1 MRGQGRG
8 SSRGIAAL
16 LAASVCYGSAAILIR
31 LAKGVH
37 PVALAF
43 YRLALSS
50 VIVLAGAAA
59 LGTLRKPARWE
70 AKALASSG
78 VALGL
83 HFIAFVASVKMTSVA
98 NATFLVN
105 TSPVFVALAAPLA
118 LGEKT
123 SRVEALCVT
132 LATAGIALASLGGLT
147 RASAGDALAV
157 AAAVLLAAYTLLG
170 RKLRAEMPTT
180 CYISYVYTSASLVAM
195 AACLAIGV
203 EVAKLYPGEVVAAIV
218 ALAVV
223 PTVFGHGLYNY
234 ALGSVKAVVANTVP
248 ILEPVVASTLAL
260 LLFSEKPAPQQL
272 AGYAMIAVSVAVIA
286 ARRQPS

>member
-1 MRGQGRG
+1 MKAQGSG
-8 SSRGIAAL
+8 GSRGIAAL
-16 LAASVCYGSAAILIR
+16 LAASMCYGSAAILIR
-31 LAKGVH
+31 LARGVH

-50 VIVLAGAAA
+50 AIVSAGAAA

-118 LGEKT
+118 LGERT
-123 SRVEALCVT
+123 SWIEALCVT
-132 LATAGIALASLGGLT
+132 LAIVGIALASLGGLT
-147 RASAGDALAV
+147 KASAGDALAV

-170 RKLRAEMPTT
+170 RRLRAGMPTT
-180 CYISYVYTSASLVAM
+180 CYISYVYTSASLVAL
-195 AACLAIGV
+195 AACLAMEV
-203 EVAKLYPGEVVAAIV
+203 EVARLYPREVMAAIV
-218 ALAVV
+218 ALAIV

-234 ALGSVKAVVANTVP
+234 ALGSVKAVVANTIP
-248 ILEPVVASTLAL
+248 ILEPVIASTLAL

-272 AGYAMIAVSVAVIA
+272 IGYTMIALSVALIA
-286 ARRQPS
+286 ARRE